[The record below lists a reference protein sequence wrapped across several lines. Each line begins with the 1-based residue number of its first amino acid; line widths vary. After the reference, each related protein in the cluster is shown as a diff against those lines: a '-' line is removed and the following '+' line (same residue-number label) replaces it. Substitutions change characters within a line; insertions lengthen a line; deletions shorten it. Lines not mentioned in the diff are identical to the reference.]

1 MEIEVI
7 GEGAIEVEAAGLEEV
22 VNTVKDAS
30 AGSDES
36 ALALLAD
43 ITSKYQQGDSTL
55 EVVKKEGLE
64 EVHSVYIK
72 TYMFQLFLF
81 WYSKYWT
88 CVGCQQEVVYQ
99 EETVAA
105 SKMLENVEVVE
116 VQISQVDNLFR
127 CSKCDRG
134 FKLYYHLKQHLKT
147 HVGSLEKPHVCSHC
161 GKAYTRE
168 GALKQHI
175 STFHFDAEE
184 LSRNQKPQ
192 KKLHVCEF
200 CKKHFDHFGHFKE
213 HLRKHTGKKK
223 SIRLCSAF

>member
-1 MEIEVI
+1 MFN
-7 GEGAIEVEAAGLEEV
+7 A
-22 VNTVKDAS
+22 
-30 AGSDES
+30 
-36 ALALLAD
+36 
-43 ITSKYQQGDSTL
+43 
-55 EVVKKEGLE
+55 
-64 EVHSVYIK
+64 
-72 TYMFQLFLF
+72 YMFQLFLF
-81 WYSKYWT
+81 WCSKYLD
-88 CVGCQQEVVYQ
+88 CVCCRQEVVYQ

-192 KKLHVCEF
+192 KKMHVCEF

-213 HLRKHTGKKK
+213 HLRKHTGKKE
-223 SIRLCSAF
+223 